1 MRETKIMVQLSP
13 SRTIET
19 LTPSELTVEKE
30 DGLDS
35 PKSGSPRVLT
45 ALQLALNPSAT
56 TYYGYEKYI
65 EDGLICL
72 KHKIRNIE
80 KKKLKLESYNQRL
93 KKGEKLNQDQLEAV
107 GKYDEVV
114 HNLTFAKELQKTISA
129 LTQDLLKAQR
139 KIVRQEKIMRIEQ
152 DRKRLSLILQVQYV
166 LNSLQREDVRRNF
179 CNSRQHSRYLT
190 TKDTESLLDLASL
203 LGCKRD
209 HKMSLEDQMEQ
220 AAIVYAEL
228 LEGKERPVAG
238 STYKH
243 MKEKLLQL
251 VDCGFFDHL
260 PLPKVEIQEKTEAVK
275 ADPPSRPCNLS
286 TLVKLS
292 SKEVPPKEF
301 LNRRYLPETNVAEHR
316 PDEKASP
323 RNWKDDFLAMKEREP
338 PDSWEMEFSDPPVSS
353 QSPIQKPW
361 KGAAGLIPKTT
372 DIRKRPTVD
381 PKEKRQK
388 KTKVEQDSKSVR
400 YLEPSNSFIPKQFNH
415 CFYALYFQTPVA
427 VEVFSSPS
435 PLPQD
440 PVQRKQQLE
449 TLMDQISGSFS
460 FMQESHLDGET
471 SPGNG
476 RARRCRPSPGC
487 STPLAQRE
495 LPRSPSD
502 SLPPSQLILLSGEG
516 KGCLSN
522 GDRSITSSDLD
533 LHHED
538 KPHKQSEGFTSPP
551 LYRRGSSISV
561 PLENQGTVQAGKQML
576 CNGVSTSVVAQTFT
590 TPPSHRSISAE
601 NFNIHSVFNV
611 ASLPIS
617 ESSGMKSDESGFSE
631 SMNLSYTSAKTQCYS
646 TASTQTPPELNLPE
660 DDLQIEGQYQLECP
674 VSAGG
679 HMFSTPQPQ
688 SRLSQSCYPRGT
700 ARGMTRAGR
709 GLGHSYR
716 SPGGYRGGYEAYR
729 VNMRSPGFISQT
741 HRDPGSAI
749 YMSRENGYQQSF
761 KRGGGTATQR
771 SNAGWSDSSQ
781 VSSPDREG
789 AYPLDSGISDTL
801 SIPPM
806 EVPIT
811 PQGPHTMMPIH
822 MYPLNQLR
830 VAFSAARAANFA
842 PGTLDQPISFELLH
856 TNIGEMFD
864 TTSGR
869 FTCPAAGTY
878 VFLFHILKLAIS
890 VPLYINLMRN
900 EEVMVS
906 AYANDGAPDH
916 ETASNHAVLQL
927 FQGDQVW
934 LRLHRGAIYGSS
946 WKYST
951 FSGFLLY
958 PD

>member
-19 LTPSELTVEKE
+19 LTPSELTLEKE
-30 DGLDS
+30 DGQGS
-35 PKSGSPRVLT
+35 PKSESPRVLT
-45 ALQLALNPSAT
+45 ALQFTLSPTST

-80 KKKLKLESYNQRL
+80 KKKLKLESYSERL
-93 KKGEKLNQDQLEAV
+93 KKGDKLNPDQLEAV
-107 GKYDEVV
+107 GKYEEVV
-114 HNLTFAKELQKTISA
+114 HNLKFAKELQKSIGA

-139 KIVRQEKIMRIEQ
+139 KVARQEKVMRIEEE
-152 DRKRLSLILQVQYV
+152 RKRLSLMLQVQYV
-166 LNSLQREDVRRNF
+166 LHSLQREDVRRNF
-179 CNSRQHSRYLT
+179 CNTRQHSRYLST
-190 TKDTESLLDLASL
+190 QDMESLLDLASL

-209 HKMSLEDQMEQ
+209 HSMSLEDQMEQ
-220 AAIVYAEL
+220 AAIVYLEL
-228 LEGKERPVAG
+228 LEGKEGPVAG

-243 MKEKLLQL
+243 MKEKLLRL
-251 VDCGFFDHL
+251 VDCGFFDHI
-260 PLPKVEIQEKTEAVK
+260 PLPKVDRQEKTETLK
-275 ADPPSRPCNLS
+275 ADPPSRPCGLS

-292 SKEVPPKEF
+292 SKEVPSKEF
-301 LNRRYLPETNVAEHR
+301 LNRRYLPVTDVTER
-316 PDEKASP
+316 RQDENASP
-323 RNWKDDFLAMKEREP
+323 RSWKEEFLAMKEREP
-338 PDSWEMEFSDPPVSS
+338 PDSWEMELSGPPASS

-361 KGAAGLIPKTT
+361 KGAAGLIPKTA
-372 DIRKRPTVD
+372 DIVKRPTVD
-381 PKEKRQK
+381 PKEKPRK
-388 KTKVEQDSKSVR
+388 SKGEQDSK
-400 YLEPSNSFIPKQFNH
+400 PM
-415 CFYALYFQTPVA
+415 PVA
-427 VEVFSSPS
+427 VEVFSSPA
-435 PLPQD
+435 PLPKD
-440 PVQRKQQLE
+440 PAQRKQQLE
-449 TLMDQISGSFS
+449 SLMDQISGSFS
-460 FMQESHLDGET
+460 FMQESLLDGET
-471 SPGNG
+471 SPINSQTK
-476 RARRCRPSPGC
+476 RCRPSPGS

-495 LPRSPSD
+495 LTKSPSD
-502 SLPPSQLILLSGEG
+502 ILPQSQRSTPLQILLSGEA

-522 GDRSITSSDLD
+522 GDRSINGSDLD
-533 LHHED
+533 LHHEE
-538 KPHKQSEGFTSPP
+538 KPHKQGEGFTSPP

-561 PLENQGTVQAGKQML
+561 PLENQSTVQVGKQTL
-576 CNGVSTSVVAQTFT
+576 CNGVSTTVSAPTFS

-601 NFNIHSVFNV
+601 NTFHNIHSVFNV

-631 SMNLSYTSAKTQCYS
+631 SMHLSYTSAKTLSYS

-660 DDLQIEGQYQLECP
+660 DDLPIEGQYQLECP

-679 HMFSTPQPQ
+679 HVFSGSQPQ
-688 SRLSQSCYPRGT
+688 SRLGQSCYPRGT
-700 ARGMTRAGR
+700 ARG
-709 GLGHSYR
+709 
-716 SPGGYRGGYEAYR
+716 GYDAYR
-729 VNMRSPGFISQT
+729 VNMRSPGGGFISQT
-741 HRDPGSAI
+741 HTIHRDPASAL
-749 YMSRENGYQQSF
+749 YVSRENGYQQSF

-771 SNAGWSDSSQ
+771 SSAGWSDSSQ

-801 SIPPM
+801 SISPM

-811 PQGPHTMMPIH
+811 PQGPHTLMPVH
-822 MYPLNQLR
+822 VYPLAQLR
-830 VAFSAARAANFA
+830 VAFSAARTANFA
-842 PGTLDQPISFELLH
+842 PGTLDQPIAFDLLH
-856 TNIGEMFD
+856 TNLGEMFD
-864 TTSGR
+864 TTTGR
-869 FTCPAAGTY
+869 FTCPAAGAY
-878 VFLFHILKLAIS
+878 VFIFHILKLAIS

-958 PD
+958 QD

>member
-19 LTPSELTVEKE
+19 LTPSELTMEKE
-30 DGLDS
+30 DDQGSL
-35 PKSGSPRVLT
+35 KSESPRVLT
-45 ALQLALNPSAT
+45 ALQLAFNPTTTT

-80 KKKLKLESYNQRL
+80 KKKLKLESYSERL
-93 KKGEKLNQDQLEAV
+93 KKGDKLNPDQQEAV
-107 GKYDEVV
+107 GKYDEVI
-114 HNLTFAKELQKTISA
+114 HNLKFAKELQKTIGA

-139 KIVRQEKIMRIEQ
+139 KTARQEKLMRIEEE
-152 DRKRLSLILQVQYV
+152 RKRLSLMLQVQYI
-166 LNSLQREDVRRNF
+166 LHSLQREDVRRNF
-179 CNSRQHSRYLT
+179 CNARQHSCYLST
-190 TKDTESLLDLASL
+190 QDIECLLDLASL
-203 LGCKRD
+203 LGCKRN
-209 HKMSLEDQMEQ
+209 HRMSLEDQMEQ
-220 AAIVYAEL
+220 AAIVYGEL

-243 MKEKLLQL
+243 MKEKLLRL
-251 VDCGFFDHL
+251 VDCGFFDHI
-260 PLPKVEIQEKTEAVK
+260 PLPKVDSQEKTETLK
-275 ADPPSRPCNLS
+275 ADPPSRPCGLS

-292 SKEVPPKEF
+292 SKGVPSKEF
-301 LNRRYLPETNVAEHR
+301 LNRQYLPETDVTER
-316 PDEKASP
+316 RQDENTSP
-323 RNWKDDFLAMKEREP
+323 HSWKEEFLAMKEREP
-338 PDSWEMEFSDPPVSS
+338 PDSWEMEFSEAPASS
-353 QSPIQKPW
+353 QSPTQKPW
-361 KGAAGLIPKTT
+361 KGAAGLIPKTA
-372 DIRKRPTVD
+372 DIAKRPTVD
-381 PKEKRQK
+381 PKEKCQRK
-388 KTKVEQDSKSVR
+388 SKEEQDSK
-400 YLEPSNSFIPKQFNH
+400 PM
-415 CFYALYFQTPVA
+415 PVA
-427 VEVFSSPS
+427 VEVFGSPS
-435 PLPQD
+435 PLPKD

-449 TLMDQISGSFS
+449 SLMDQISGSFS
-460 FMQESHLDGET
+460 FMQESLLDGEM
-471 SPGNG
+471 SPVNSQTK
-476 RARRCRPSPGC
+476 RCRPSPGS
-487 STPLAQRE
+487 STPLAQRK
-495 LPRSPSD
+495 LTKSPSD
-502 SLPPSQLILLSGEG
+502 ILPQSQQSTPLRILLSGEA

-522 GDRSITSSDLD
+522 GDRSINGSDLD
-533 LHHED
+533 LHHEE
-538 KPHKQSEGFTSPP
+538 KPHKQGEGFTSPP
-551 LYRRGSSISV
+551 LYCRGSSISV
-561 PLENQGTVQAGKQML
+561 PLENQSTVQAGKQML
-576 CNGVSTSVVAQTFT
+576 CNGVSTVSAQTFS

-601 NFNIHSVFNV
+601 NAFHNIHSVFNV

-617 ESSGMKSDESGFSE
+617 ESSGLKSDESGFSE
-631 SMNLSYTSAKTQCYS
+631 SMHLSYTSAKTPNYS

-674 VSAGG
+674 VSGGG
-679 HMFSTPQPQ
+679 HVFSGPQPQ
-688 SRLSQSCYPRGT
+688 SRLGQSCYPRGT

-729 VNMRSPGFISQT
+729 VNMHSPGGGFISQTHTT
-741 HRDPGSAI
+741 HRDPGSAL
-749 YMSRENGYQQSF
+749 YVSRENGYLQSF

-811 PQGPHTMMPIH
+811 PQGPHTLMPVH
-822 MYPLNQLR
+822 VYPLTQLR
-830 VAFSAARAANFA
+830 VAFSAARTANFA
-842 PGTLDQPISFELLH
+842 PGTLDQPISFDLLH
-856 TNIGEMFD
+856 TNLGEMFD
-864 TTSGR
+864 TTTGR
-869 FTCPAAGTY
+869 FTCPAAGAY
-878 VFLFHILKLAIS
+878 VFIFHILKLAIS

-916 ETASNHAVLQL
+916 ETGSNHAVLQL

-958 PD
+958 QD

>member
-19 LTPSELTVEKE
+19 LTVEK
-30 DGLDS
+30 DDDQDS

-45 ALQLALNPSAT
+45 ALQLALNPAAT

-80 KKKLKLESYNQRL
+80 KKKLKLESYNERL
-93 KKGEKLNQDQLEAV
+93 EKGEKLNQDQLDAV
-107 GKYDEVV
+107 AKYEEVV

-139 KIVRQEKIMRIEQ
+139 KVVRQEKIMRIEQ
-152 DRKRLSLILQVQYV
+152 ERKRLSLILQVQYV
-166 LNSLQREDVRRNF
+166 LHSLQREDVRRNF
-179 CNSRQHSRYLT
+179 CNARQHSRHLT
-190 TKDTESLLDLASL
+190 TRDTESLLDLASL

-220 AAIVYAEL
+220 AAIVYSEL
-228 LEGKERPVAG
+228 LEGKDGPVAG

-251 VDCGFFDHL
+251 VDCGFFDHV
-260 PLPKVEIQEKTEAVK
+260 PLPKVDSPEKTEAVK
-275 ADPPSRPCNLS
+275 ADPPSKPCNLS

-301 LNRRYLPETNVAEHR
+301 LNRRYLPETNVAENR

-323 RNWKDDFLAMKEREP
+323 RSWKDEFLAMKQREP
-338 PDSWEMEFSDPPVSS
+338 PDSWEMEVSDPPVSS
-353 QSPIQKPW
+353 QSPIRKPW

-372 DIRKRPTVD
+372 DILKRPTVD

-388 KTKVEQDSKSVR
+388 KTKVEQDSKS
-400 YLEPSNSFIPKQFNH
+400 
-415 CFYALYFQTPVA
+415 TPVA

-440 PVQRKQQLE
+440 P
-449 TLMDQISGSFS
+449 
-460 FMQESHLDGET
+460 ESHLDGET
-471 SPGNG
+471 SPVNG
-476 RARRCRPSPGC
+476 RAKRCHPSPDC

-495 LPRSPSD
+495 LTKSPSD
-502 SLPPSQLILLSGEG
+502 SLPPSQLSTPLQILLSGEG

-522 GDRSITSSDLD
+522 GDRSITNSDLD
-533 LHHED
+533 LHNED
-538 KPHKQSEGFTSPP
+538 KPH
-551 LYRRGSSISV
+551 
-561 PLENQGTVQAGKQML
+561 
-576 CNGVSTSVVAQTFT
+576 
-590 TPPSHRSISAE
+590 
-601 NFNIHSVFNV
+601 VFNV

-631 SMNLSYTSAKTQCYS
+631 SLHLSYTSAKTQSYS

-674 VSAGG
+674 VSTAG
-679 HMFSTPQPQ
+679 HAFSTPQPQ

-729 VNMRSPGFISQT
+729 VNMRSPGGGFISQT

-749 YMSRENGYQQSF
+749 YVSRVCENGYQQSF
-761 KRGGGTATQR
+761 KRGGGSATQR

-789 AYPLDSGISDTL
+789 AYPHDSGISDTL

-811 PQGPHTMMPIH
+811 PQGPHTMMPVH
-822 MYPLNQLR
+822 VYPVNQLR
-830 VAFSAARAANFA
+830 VAFSAARAVNFA
-842 PGTLDQPISFELLH
+842 PGTLDQPIAFELLH
-856 TNIGEMFD
+856 TNLGEMFD

-878 VFLFHILKLAIS
+878 VFIFHILKLAIS

-958 PD
+958 QD

>member
-1 MRETKIMVQLSP
+1 MGFLCSEGIKRETKIMVQLSP

-19 LTPSELTVEKE
+19 LTVEK
-30 DGLDS
+30 DGQGS
-35 PKSGSPRVLT
+35 PKSESPRVLT
-45 ALQLALNPSAT
+45 ALQLALSPAT
-56 TYYGYEKYI
+56 TMYYGYEKYI

-80 KKKLKLESYNQRL
+80 KKKLKLEGYSERL

-107 GKYDEVV
+107 GKYEEVV
-114 HNLTFAKELQKTISA
+114 HNLKFAKELQKTIGS

-139 KIVRQEKIMRIEQ
+139 KVVRQEKIMRIEQ
-152 DRKRLSLILQVQYV
+152 ERKRLSLVLQVQYV
-166 LNSLQREDVRRNF
+166 LHSLKREDVRRNF
-179 CNSRQHSRYLT
+179 CNTRQHSRYLT
-190 TKDTESLLDLASL
+190 TQDMESLLDLASL

-209 HKMSLEDQMEQ
+209 HSMSLEDQMEQ
-220 AAIVYAEL
+220 AAIVYWEL
-228 LEGKERPVAG
+228 LEGNEKPVAG

-243 MKEKLLQL
+243 MKDKLLQL
-251 VDCGFFDHL
+251 VDCGFFDHV
-260 PLPKVEIQEKTEAVK
+260 PLPKVDSQEKTEAVK
-275 ADPPSRPCNLS
+275 ADSPSRPCSLS

-292 SKEVPPKEF
+292 SKEVPSKEF
-301 LNRRYLPETNVAEHR
+301 LNRRYLSETDVAECR
-316 PDEKASP
+316 QDDNASP
-323 RNWKDDFLAMKEREP
+323 RSWKDEFLAMKEREP

-372 DIRKRPTVD
+372 DIVKRPMVD
-381 PKEKRQK
+381 PKEKRQRK
-388 KTKVEQDSKSVR
+388 AKGEQDSKSV
-400 YLEPSNSFIPKQFNH
+400 
-415 CFYALYFQTPVA
+415 PVA
-427 VEVFSSPS
+427 VEVFGSPS
-435 PLPQD
+435 PLPKD

-460 FMQESHLDGET
+460 FMQESLLDGET
-471 SPGNG
+471 SPVNG
-476 RARRCRPSPGC
+476 RAKRCLPSPGC

-495 LPRSPSD
+495 LTKSPSD
-502 SLPPSQLILLSGEG
+502 ILPPSQRSTPLRILLSGEG

-522 GDRSITSSDLD
+522 GDRSITGSDLD

-538 KPHKQSEGFTSPP
+538 KTHKQSEGFTSPP
-551 LYRRGSSISV
+551 LYRRGSSISI
-561 PLENQGTVQAGKQML
+561 PLENQSTVQVGKQPL
-576 CNGVSTSVVAQTFT
+576 CNGVSTSVSEQTFS

-601 NFNIHSVFNV
+601 NTFHNIHSVFNV

-631 SMNLSYTSAKTQCYS
+631 SMHLSYTSAKTQSYS

-660 DDLQIEGQYQLECP
+660 DDLQIEGNYQLECP
-674 VSAGG
+674 VSTGG
-679 HMFSTPQPQ
+679 HAFSTPQPQ
-688 SRLSQSCYPRGT
+688 SRLSQSCYTRGT

-729 VNMRSPGFISQT
+729 VNVRSPGGGFISQTHTT
-741 HRDPGSAI
+741 HRDPGSAF
-749 YMSRENGYQQSF
+749 YVSRENGYQQSF

-771 SNAGWSDSSQ
+771 SSAGWSDSSQ

-811 PQGPHTMMPIH
+811 PQGPHTLMPVH
-822 MYPLNQLR
+822 LYPLTQLR
-830 VAFSAARAANFA
+830 VAFSAARTANFA
-842 PGTLDQPISFELLH
+842 PGTLDQPIAFDLLH
-856 TNIGEMFD
+856 TNLGEMFD
-864 TTSGR
+864 TTTGR
-869 FTCPAAGTY
+869 FTCPAPGAY
-878 VFLFHILKLAIS
+878 VFIFHILKLAIS

-958 PD
+958 QD

>member
-19 LTPSELTVEKE
+19 LTPSELTMEKE
-30 DGLDS
+30 DDQIS
-35 PKSGSPRVLT
+35 PKSESPRVLT
-45 ALQLALNPSAT
+45 ALQLVLNPAT
-56 TYYGYEKYI
+56 TSYYGYDKYI

-80 KKKLKLESYNQRL
+80 KKKLKLESYNERM

-107 GKYDEVV
+107 EKYEEVV
-114 HNLTFAKELQKTISA
+114 HNLKFAKELQKTIGA

-139 KIVRQEKIMRIEQ
+139 KVVRQEKIMRVEQ
-152 DRKRLSLILQVQYV
+152 ERKRLSLILQVQYV
-166 LNSLQREDVRRNF
+166 LHSLQREDVRRNF
-179 CNSRQHSRYLT
+179 CNMKKHSCHLT
-190 TKDTESLLDLASL
+190 TQDTESLLDLASL

-209 HKMSLEDQMEQ
+209 HSMSLEDQMEQ
-220 AAIVYAEL
+220 AAIVYWEL

-251 VDCGFFDHL
+251 VDCGFFDHIT
-260 PLPKVEIQEKTEAVK
+260 LPKVDSQEKTEAVK
-275 ADPPSRPCNLS
+275 AEPPSRPCSLS

-292 SKEVPPKEF
+292 SKEVPSKEF
-301 LNRRYLPETNVAEHR
+301 LNRRYLPETDVAER
-316 PDEKASP
+316 RREENASP
-323 RNWKDDFLAMKEREP
+323 RSWKDDILAMKEREP
-338 PDSWEMEFSDPPVSS
+338 PDSWEMEFSEPPVSS

-372 DIRKRPTVD
+372 DILKRPTVD
-381 PKEKRQK
+381 PKEKRQR
-388 KTKVEQDSKSVR
+388 KTKVEQDSK
-400 YLEPSNSFIPKQFNH
+400 P
-415 CFYALYFQTPVA
+415 TPVA
-427 VEVFSSPS
+427 VEVFGSPS

-460 FMQESHLDGET
+460 FMQESLLDGET
-471 SPGNG
+471 SPING
-476 RARRCRPSPGC
+476 RARRCLSSPGC
-487 STPLAQRE
+487 STPIAQRE
-495 LPRSPSD
+495 LSKSPSD
-502 SLPPSQLILLSGEG
+502 ILPPSQRSTPLRMLLSGEG

-522 GDRSITSSDLD
+522 GDRSLTGSELD

-538 KPHKQSEGFTSPP
+538 EPHKQNEGFTSPP

-561 PLENQGTVQAGKQML
+561 PLENQSPGLAGKQML
-576 CNGVSTSVVAQTFT
+576 CNGVSTTVSAQTFS

-601 NFNIHSVFNV
+601 NNFHNIHSVFNM

-631 SMNLSYTSAKTQCYS
+631 SIHLSYTPTKTQNYS

-660 DDLQIEGQYQLECP
+660 DDLQIDQYQLECP
-674 VSAGG
+674 VSTGG

-688 SRLSQSCYPRGT
+688 SRPSQSCYPRGT

-729 VNMRSPGFISQT
+729 VNVRSPGGAFLSQTHTT
-741 HRDPGSAI
+741 HRDPGSAF
-749 YMSRENGYQQSF
+749 YVSRENGYQHSF
-761 KRGGGTATQR
+761 KRGGGAATQR
-771 SNAGWSDSSQ
+771 SSAGWSDSSQ
-781 VSSPDREG
+781 VSSPDRE
-789 AYPLDSGISDTL
+789 AIYPHDSGISDTL

-806 EVPIT
+806 EVPVT
-811 PQGPHTMMPIH
+811 PQGPHTLMPVH
-822 MYPLNQLR
+822 VYPLTQLR
-830 VAFSAARAANFA
+830 VAFSAARTANFA
-842 PGTLDQPISFELLH
+842 PGTLDQPIAFDQLH
-856 TNIGEMFD
+856 TNLGDMFD

-878 VFLFHILKLAIS
+878 VFIFHILKLAIS
-890 VPLYINLMRN
+890 VPLYVNLMRN

-958 PD
+958 QD

>member
-1 MRETKIMVQLSP
+1 MIAPPAEPMGFLFSEGIKRETKIMVQLSP
-13 SRTIET
+13 SRTMET
-19 LTPSELTVEKE
+19 LSPSELTVEE
-30 DGLDS
+30 DGQDS

-45 ALQLALNPSAT
+45 ALQLALNPAAT

-80 KKKLKLESYNQRL
+80 KKKLKLESYNERL
-93 KKGEKLNQDQLEAV
+93 EKGEKLNQDQLDAV
-107 GKYDEVV
+107 GKYEEVV

-139 KIVRQEKIMRIEQ
+139 KVVRQEKIMRIEQ
-152 DRKRLSLILQVQYV
+152 ERKRLSLILQVQYV
-166 LNSLQREDVRRNF
+166 LHSLQREDVRRNF
-179 CNSRQHSRYLT
+179 CNVRQHSRHLT
-190 TKDTESLLDLASL
+190 TRDTERLLELASL

-209 HKMSLEDQMEQ
+209 HKMSLADQMEQ
-220 AAIVYAEL
+220 AAIVYSEL

-260 PLPKVEIQEKTEAVK
+260 PLPKVDSQEKTEAVK
-275 ADPPSRPCNLS
+275 ADSPSRPCNLS
-286 TLVKLS
+286 TLVKLN

-301 LNRRYLPETNVAEHR
+301 LNRRYLPETNVADR
-316 PDEKASP
+316 RTDEKALS
-323 RNWKDDFLAMKEREP
+323 RSWKDEFLAMKEREP
-338 PDSWEMEFSDPPVSS
+338 PDSWEMELSDPPVSS

-372 DIRKRPTVD
+372 DILKRPTVD

-388 KTKVEQDSKSVR
+388 KTKVEQDSKS
-400 YLEPSNSFIPKQFNH
+400 
-415 CFYALYFQTPVA
+415 TPVA

-471 SPGNG
+471 SPVNG
-476 RARRCRPSPGC
+476 RAKRCHPSPGC

-495 LPRSPSD
+495 LTKSPSD
-502 SLPPSQLILLSGEG
+502 SLPPSQLSTPLRILLSGEG
-516 KGCLSN
+516 KDCLSN
-522 GDRSITSSDLD
+522 GDHSITSSDLD

-551 LYRRGSSISV
+551 LYHRGSSISL
-561 PLENQGTVQAGKQML
+561 PLENQSTVPAGKQML
-576 CNGVSTSVVAQTFT
+576 CNGVSTSVVTQTFT

-601 NFNIHSVFNV
+601 NNFHNIHSVFNV

-631 SMNLSYTSAKTQCYS
+631 SMHLSYTSAKTQNYS

-674 VSAGG
+674 VSTGG
-679 HMFSTPQPQ
+679 HVFSTPQPQ

-700 ARGMTRAGR
+700 ARG
-709 GLGHSYR
+709 
-716 SPGGYRGGYEAYR
+716 GYEAYR
-729 VNMRSPGFISQT
+729 VNVRSPGGGFISQT
-741 HRDPGSAI
+741 HRDSGSAF
-749 YMSRENGYQQSF
+749 YVSRENGYPQSF

-811 PQGPHTMMPIH
+811 PQGPHTMMPVH
-822 MYPLNQLR
+822 VYPLNQLR

-842 PGTLDQPISFELLH
+842 PGTLDQPIAFELLH
-856 TNIGEMFD
+856 TNLGEMFD
-864 TTSGR
+864 TSNGR

-878 VFLFHILKLAIS
+878 VFIFHILKLAIS

-958 PD
+958 QD

>member
-1 MRETKIMVQLSP
+1 MRETTIMVQLSP

-30 DGLDS
+30 EDQGS
-35 PKSGSPRVLT
+35 SKSESPRVLT
-45 ALQLALNPSAT
+45 ALQLALNPASA

-80 KKKLKLESYNQRL
+80 KKKLKLESYNERL
-93 KKGEKLNQDQLEAV
+93 KKGDKLNQDQLEAV
-107 GKYDEVV
+107 GKYEEVI
-114 HNLTFAKELQKTISA
+114 HNLAFAKELQKTIGA
-129 LTQDLLKAQR
+129 LTQDLLKAQQ
-139 KIVRQEKIMRIEQ
+139 KAARQEKMMKIEEEQ
-152 DRKRLSLILQVQYV
+152 KRLSLMLQVQYV
-166 LNSLQREDVRRNF
+166 LNSLQREDVRKNF
-179 CNSRQHSRYLT
+179 CNTRQRSCFLSTH
-190 TKDTESLLDLASL
+190 DIESLLDLASL

-209 HKMSLEDQMEQ
+209 HSMSLEDQMEQ
-220 AAIVYAEL
+220 AAIVYWEL

-243 MKEKLLQL
+243 MKEKLLRL
-251 VDCGFFDHL
+251 VDCGFFDRV
-260 PLPKVEIQEKTEAVK
+260 PLPKVDSQVKTETPTP
-275 ADPPSRPCNLS
+275 DPPSRPCGLS

-292 SKEVPPKEF
+292 SKEVPSKEF
-301 LNRRYLPETNVAEHR
+301 LNRRYLPETNVTER
-316 PDEKASP
+316 RQDENASP
-323 RNWKDDFLAMKEREP
+323 RSWKEEFLAMKEREP

-353 QSPIQKPW
+353 QSSIQKPW
-361 KGAAGLIPKTT
+361 KGAAGLIPKTA
-372 DIRKRPTVD
+372 DIAKIPTVAL
-381 PKEKRQK
+381 EKRQRK
-388 KTKVEQDSKSVR
+388 SKVEQDSK
-400 YLEPSNSFIPKQFNH
+400 PM
-415 CFYALYFQTPVA
+415 PVA
-427 VEVFSSPS
+427 VEIFGSPS
-435 PLPQD
+435 SLPKD

-449 TLMDQISGSFS
+449 SLMDQISGSFS
-460 FMQESHLDGET
+460 FMQESLLDGET
-471 SPGNG
+471 SPINSQTKK
-476 RARRCRPSPGC
+476 CRPSPGS

-495 LPRSPSD
+495 LTKSPSD
-502 SLPPSQLILLSGEG
+502 ILPQSQRSTPLRILLSGEA

-522 GDRSITSSDLD
+522 GDRSINCSDLD
-533 LHHED
+533 LHHEE
-538 KPHKQSEGFTSPP
+538 KPHKQGEGFTSPP

-561 PLENQGTVQAGKQML
+561 PLENQSTVQAGKQTL
-576 CNGVSTSVVAQTFT
+576 CNGVSTTVSAQTFS

-601 NFNIHSVFNV
+601 NTFHNIHSVFNV

-631 SMNLSYTSAKTQCYS
+631 SMHLSYTSAKTPSYS

-679 HMFSTPQPQ
+679 HVFSGPQPQ
-688 SRLSQSCYPRGT
+688 SRLGQSCYPRST
-700 ARGMTRAGR
+700 ARGMMRAGR

-729 VNMRSPGFISQT
+729 VNMRSPGGGFISQSHTT
-741 HRDPGSAI
+741 HRDPASAL
-749 YMSRENGYQQSF
+749 YLSRENGYQQSF

-771 SNAGWSDSSQ
+771 SSAGWSDSSQ

-811 PQGPHTMMPIH
+811 TQGPHTLMPVH
-822 MYPLNQLR
+822 VYPLTQLR
-830 VAFSAARAANFA
+830 VAFSAARTANFA
-842 PGTLDQPISFELLH
+842 PGTLDQPIAFDLLH
-856 TNIGEMFD
+856 TNLGDMFD
-864 TTSGR
+864 TTTGR
-869 FTCPAAGTY
+869 FTCPAAGAY
-878 VFLFHILKLAIS
+878 VFIFHILKLAIS

-958 PD
+958 QD

>member
-1 MRETKIMVQLSP
+1 MSETKIMVQLSP

-19 LTPSELTVEKE
+19 MTPESTVEKE
-30 DGLDS
+30 DGQGS
-35 PKSGSPRVLT
+35 PKSESPRVLT
-45 ALQLALNPSAT
+45 ALQLALNPAST

-80 KKKLKLESYNQRL
+80 KKKLKLESYNERL
-93 KKGEKLNQDQLEAV
+93 KNGGKLNQDQLEAV
-107 GKYDEVV
+107 GKYEEVV
-114 HNLTFAKELQKTISA
+114 HNLAFAKELQKTIGA
-129 LTQDLLKAQR
+129 LTQDLLRAQR
-139 KIVRQEKIMRIEQ
+139 KAARQEKLMKIEE
-152 DRKRLSLILQVQYV
+152 DRKHLSLMLQVQYV
-166 LNSLQREDVRRNF
+166 LHSLQREDVRRNF
-179 CNSRQHSRYLT
+179 CNTRQHSCYLST
-190 TKDTESLLDLASL
+190 QDIKSLLDLATL

-209 HKMSLEDQMEQ
+209 HTMSLEDQMEQ
-220 AAIVYAEL
+220 AAIVYWEL

-243 MKEKLLQL
+243 MKEKLLKL
-251 VDCGFFDHL
+251 VDSGFFDHV
-260 PLPKVEIQEKTEAVK
+260 PLPKVDSQVKTETLK
-275 ADPPSRPCNLS
+275 PDPPSRPCGLS
-286 TLVKLS
+286 TLMKLS
-292 SKEVPPKEF
+292 SKEVPSKEF
-301 LNRRYLPETNVAEHR
+301 LNRRYLPETDVSER
-316 PDEKASP
+316 RQDEKSSP
-323 RNWKDDFLAMKEREP
+323 RSWKEEFLAMKEREP
-338 PDSWEMEFSDPPVSS
+338 PDSWEMEFSDPPLSS
-353 QSPIQKPW
+353 QSQIQKPW
-361 KGAAGLIPKTT
+361 KGAAGLIPKTA
-372 DIRKRPTVD
+372 DIAKRPTID
-381 PKEKRQK
+381 PKEKRQRK
-388 KTKVEQDSKSVR
+388 SKVEQDSKPV
-400 YLEPSNSFIPKQFNH
+400 
-415 CFYALYFQTPVA
+415 PVA
-427 VEVFSSPS
+427 VEVFGSPS
-435 PLPQD
+435 SLPKD

-449 TLMDQISGSFS
+449 SLMDQISGSFS
-460 FMQESHLDGET
+460 FMQDSLLDGET
-471 SPGNG
+471 SPVNG
-476 RARRCRPSPGC
+476 QIKRCRPSPGS

-495 LPRSPSD
+495 LTKSPSD
-502 SLPPSQLILLSGEG
+502 ILPQSQHSTPLRILLSGEA
-516 KGCLSN
+516 KSCLVN
-522 GDRSITSSDLD
+522 GDRSINSSDLD
-533 LHHED
+533 LHHEE
-538 KPHKQSEGFTSPP
+538 KPQKQGEGFTSPP

-561 PLENQGTVQAGKQML
+561 PLENQSTVQAGKQTL
-576 CNGVSTSVVAQTFT
+576 CNGVSTTVSAPTFS
-590 TPPSHRSISAE
+590 TPPSHRSIIAD
-601 NFNIHSVFNV
+601 NTFHNIHSVFNV

-631 SMNLSYTSAKTQCYS
+631 SMHLNYTSAKTQNYS

-660 DDLQIEGQYQLECP
+660 DDLQIESQYQLESP

-679 HMFSTPQPQ
+679 HVFSGPQPQ
-688 SRLSQSCYPRGT
+688 SRLGQSCYPRGT

-729 VNMRSPGFISQT
+729 VNMRSPGGGFMSQTHST
-741 HRDPGSAI
+741 HRDPASAL

-761 KRGGGTATQR
+761 KRGGGTATHR
-771 SNAGWSDSSQ
+771 SSAGWSDSSQ

-811 PQGPHTMMPIH
+811 PQGPHTLMPVH
-822 MYPLNQLR
+822 VYPLTQLR

-842 PGTLDQPISFELLH
+842 PGTLDQPIAFDLLH
-856 TNIGEMFD
+856 TNLGNMFD
-864 TTSGR
+864 TTTGR
-869 FTCPAAGTY
+869 FTCPAAGAY
-878 VFLFHILKLAIS
+878 VFIFHILKLAIS

-958 PD
+958 QD